1 MGDYEAQITIVE
13 LLMRF
18 GGQENMQVAK
28 YWFQSD
34 ELANMFSQI
43 QRKRFEIQSRLLL
56 NTLNRRFGVWGLVRS
71 FPCKKMWVGQREIL
85 KPIDDGCDELWV
97 DFNLVPKIIRV
108 YCHKHPT
115 SVDMDVKW
123 DTMGIEASEISKY
136 QITKTQDGSNNWNL
150 KIELTKHGYLLFDS
164 SALSQFPGF
173 NVDIVFGNDI
183 PIKETMQKLIN
194 DASSQQQSIDLIASS
209 PYHQYS
215 GRAAMQK
222 KIQINSTSPAG

>member
-108 YCHKHPT
+108 YCT
-115 SVDMDVKW
+115 
-123 DTMGIEASEISKY
+123 
-136 QITKTQDGSNNWNL
+136 NL
-150 KIELTKHGYLLFDS
+150 W
-164 SALSQFPGF
+164 
-173 NVDIVFGNDI
+173 
-183 PIKETMQKLIN
+183 
-194 DASSQQQSIDLIASS
+194 
-209 PYHQYS
+209 
-215 GRAAMQK
+215 
-222 KIQINSTSPAG
+222 